1 MTRSQQQPLRYISNS
16 VFQKVDDAIHLINP
30 HVRSGLVISRVDRVS
45 HPFDHP
51 GPYTEE
57 RGSCPCLTHVAQRRL
72 VRRTKFTAL
81 SLLRVMNLSTCRPQ
95 AQARRRRKQVCN
107 ILKHFYKLLN
117 LNIWIYWI
125 RMIEFDIIWSHFL
138 LTLLFLHAR
147 NVQLDFCVFEEL
159 CFALFLDSGFR
170 IPDSGFRIPVSGF
183 RLLALPCLH
192 K

>member
-1 MTRSQQQPLRYISNS
+1 MTRFQQQPLRYIFDS
-16 VFQKVDDAIHLINP
+16 VFQKVDNSIHLINP
-30 HVRSGLVISRVDRVS
+30 HVKSGLVISRVVRVS

-72 VRRTKFTAL
+72 VRRTKFTA
-81 SLLRVMNLSTCRPQ
+81 SSSLRVMNLSTCRPQ

-117 LNIWIYWI
+117 LNIYWI
-125 RMIEFDIIWSHFL
+125 WMIEFDIIWSHFL
-138 LTLLFLHAR
+138 LTFLLLHAR
-147 NVQLDFCVFEEL
+147 NVPLDFCVFEEL

-170 IPDSGFRIPVSGF
+170 FPDSGF
-183 RLLALPCLH
+183 
-192 K
+192 

>member
-1 MTRSQQQPLRYISNS
+1 M
-16 VFQKVDDAIHLINP
+16 
-30 HVRSGLVISRVDRVS
+30 ISRLDRVS

-57 RGSCPCLTHVAQRRL
+57 CGSCPCLTHVAQRRL

-81 SLLRVMNLSTCRPQ
+81 SSLRVMNLSTCRLQ

-117 LNIWIYWI
+117 FNIWIYWI
-125 RMIEFDIIWSHFL
+125 WIIEFDIIWSHFL
-138 LTLLFLHAR
+138 LTFLLLHAR

-159 CFALFLDSGFR
+159 CFALFLDSGFQ
-170 IPDSGFRIPVSGF
+170 
-183 RLLALPCLH
+183 LLGLPLRALWC

>member
-1 MTRSQQQPLRYISNS
+1 MTRFQQQPLRYISDS
-16 VFQKVDDAIHLINP
+16 VFQKVDNAIHLINP
-30 HVRSGLVISRVDRVS
+30 HVKSGLVISRVDRVS

-81 SLLRVMNLSTCRPQ
+81 SSLRVMNLSTCRPQ

-117 LNIWIYWI
+117 LNI
-125 RMIEFDIIWSHFL
+125 
-138 LTLLFLHAR
+138 
-147 NVQLDFCVFEEL
+147 
-159 CFALFLDSGFR
+159 
-170 IPDSGFRIPVSGF
+170 
-183 RLLALPCLH
+183 
-192 K
+192 

>member
-1 MTRSQQQPLRYISNS
+1 M
-16 VFQKVDDAIHLINP
+16 
-30 HVRSGLVISRVDRVS
+30 ISRVDRVS

-72 VRRTKFTAL
+72 ARRKKFTAL
-81 SLLRVMNLSTCRPQ
+81 SSLRVMNLSTCRPQ

-107 ILKHFYKLLN
+107 ILKHFYKFLN
-117 LNIWIYWI
+117 FNIWIISIWI
-125 RMIEFDIIWSHFL
+125 IEFDIIWSHFL
-138 LTLLFLHAR
+138 LTFLLLHAR

-170 IPDSGFRIPVSGF
+170 ILGLPPRHALVV
-183 RLLALPCLH
+183 LWLALWRFH
-192 K
+192 KFFALETDCSFG